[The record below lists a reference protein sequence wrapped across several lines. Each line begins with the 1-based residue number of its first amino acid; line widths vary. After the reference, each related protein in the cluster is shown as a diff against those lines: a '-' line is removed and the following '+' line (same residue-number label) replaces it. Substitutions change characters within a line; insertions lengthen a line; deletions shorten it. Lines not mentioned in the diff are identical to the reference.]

1 MIKKSSLWLHKWL
14 GLFTGLIVFIVSIT
28 GCIYVFYDDLKIIT
42 YPERFIITERIP
54 TKKTAKPLSE
64 LVTLANQTLPE
75 GEEINRVDI
84 YPSKDRT
91 WVFRGMK
98 LDKKKI
104 WYSENTVYHKRI
116 YIDPYLAKVQ
126 YVENS
131 KFEFFQVVLQIH
143 RTLLLGSFG
152 GTIVGVSTVIFLIM
166 CFTGLILW
174 WPKKWKKKMVRKA
187 VWVDF
192 RVKWKRLVYDLH
204 NVLGFQSLIF
214 AIIIAFFGLTFSF
227 PVLNE
232 AISKLLNG
240 KDAVEESSLDKHLKS
255 TVKTSANNVRSES
268 LVKTLALHPEA
279 DMISIR
285 LRDSEKDHDVRVRL
299 EKDKTSAFK
308 WYYFDQKTGNLNKI
322 RSSDNLRN
330 GDYIASKN
338 YDLHTGG
345 IGGYPTK
352 ILAFFVSLIC
362 ASLPVTGTIVWWNKR
377 PKKGRK
383 IKQV

>member
-1 MIKKSSLWLHKWL
+1 M
-14 GLFTGLIVFIVSIT
+14 
-28 GCIYVFYDDLKIIT
+28 IT
-42 YPERFIITERIP
+42 YPERFIIS
-54 TKKTAKPLSE
+54 KKNTAEVSAKPLSE
-64 LVTLANQTLPE
+64 LVILANKSLPD
-75 GEEINRVDI
+75 GEEINRIDI

-126 YVENS
+126 YVEDS

-143 RTLLLGSFG
+143 RTLLLGSVG
-152 GTIVGVSTVIFLIM
+152 GTIVGVSTIILLIL
-166 CFTGLILW
+166 CFSGLILW
-174 WPKKWKKKMVRKA
+174 WPKRWKKKMVKKA

-192 RVKWKRLVYDLH
+192 LVKWKRLVYDFH

-227 PVLNE
+227 PALNE
-232 AISKLLNG
+232 VISKLLNG
-240 KDAVEESSLDKHLKS
+240 NGQVKESTLDQHVRNTIKVS
-255 TVKTSANNVRSES
+255 PNNLLNES
-268 LVKTLALHPEA
+268 LVGSLAFHPEA
-279 DMISIR
+279 DMISVR
-285 LRDSEKDHDVRVRL
+285 LRDPEKDHDVRVRL

-308 WYYFDQKTGNLNKI
+308 WYYFDQKTGKINKI
-322 RSSDNLRN
+322 RSSDNLAN
-330 GDYIASKN
+330 GDYITSKN

-345 IGGYPTK
+345 IGGYHTK
-352 ILAFFVSLIC
+352 ILAFLVSLIC

-383 IKQV
+383 LKNVV

>member
-14 GLFTGLIVFIVSIT
+14 GLLTGLIVFIVSVT

-42 YPERFIITERIP
+42 YPERFIITEKTP
-54 TKKTAKPLSE
+54 PEKTAEPFSE
-64 LVTLANQTLPE
+64 LVKLANQSLPD

-98 LDKKKI
+98 LDKKKL

-126 YVENS
+126 YVEDS

-143 RTLLLGSFG
+143 RTLLLGSLG
-152 GTIVGVSTVIFLIM
+152 GTIVGISTIIFLIL

-174 WPKKWKKKMVRKA
+174 WPKKWKKKMVKKA
-187 VWVDF
+187 VWVDY

-214 AIIIAFFGLTFSF
+214 AIIIAFFGLTFTF
-227 PVLNE
+227 PALNE

-240 KDAVEESSLDKHLKS
+240 NGKLAQSPLNQHLKNTIKVS
-255 TVKTSANNVRSES
+255 PNNVLNES
-268 LVKTLALHPEA
+268 LVKSLELHHEA

-285 LRDSEKDHDVRVRL
+285 LRDPEIDHDVRVRL

-322 RSSDNLRN
+322 ISSDNLRN

-352 ILAFFVSLIC
+352 TLAFFVSLIC
-362 ASLPVTGTIVWWNKR
+362 ALLPVTGTLVWWNKR
-377 PKKGRK
+377 PNRGRK
-383 IKQV
+383 VKKM